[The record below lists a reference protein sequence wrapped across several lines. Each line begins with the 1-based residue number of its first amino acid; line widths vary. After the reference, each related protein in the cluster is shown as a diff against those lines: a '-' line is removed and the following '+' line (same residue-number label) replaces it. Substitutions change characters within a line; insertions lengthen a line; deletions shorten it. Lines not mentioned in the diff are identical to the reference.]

1 VTCLKKII
9 SPPKSCL
16 LFEIIFENCYKIAD
30 IEIFLETARS
40 LVYLMALCKD
50 QGRSS
55 NHLEAAVAK
64 LFVGDR
70 SLEPF
75 NGAVPIFRGYG
86 YCDEYDVERIFRDN
100 RLGPIGGGTS
110 DIQKDYFPAY
120 VRI

>member
-30 IEIFLETARS
+30 IEIFLETGCS
-40 LVYLMALCKD
+40 LVYLIALCKD

-64 LFVGDR
+64 LFVGDW

-75 NGAVPIFRGYG
+75 NGAYLSSADTVIARNTTWSASS
-86 YCDEYDVERIFRDN
+86 EIIA
-100 RLGPIGGGTS
+100 LGPIGGGTS